1 MPSVEGN
8 NVFDFIRLE
17 DIAYDKNDPNVVY
30 IADSG
35 RAESG
40 AADPLTKSTNGR
52 IYKMVLDPDGTGDPT
67 EAEISILVQGDDNPT
82 GRLGDPAL
90 SINEIHQPDNLETTV
105 NGNLLVTE
113 DPSSASQYDLPRD
126 PLDTPAR
133 LWKVPLGVANPDA
146 AKVPLLEVNQAL
158 DENANAALGA
168 IDVDAAGAARLGAWE
183 SSGIVDAS
191 AAFGPGAFFLTIQA
205 HSYWVA
211 KQAGPDVL
219 ERRTAPTTS
228 SRGKADS

>member
-1 MPSVEGN
+1 
-8 NVFDFIRLE
+8 
-17 DIAYDKNDPNVVY
+17 
-30 IADSG
+30 
-35 RAESG
+35 
-40 AADPLTKSTNGR
+40 
-52 IYKMVLDPDGTGDPT
+52 MVLDPDDTGDPT

-90 SINEIHQPDNLETTV
+90 SINEIHQPDNLETTG

-205 HSYWVA
+205 HSYWVQ
-211 KQAGPDVL
+211 KQEGPDQL
-219 ERRTAPTTS
+219 GAGGTPP
-228 SRGKADS
+228 GGNGADYWFKKEGGQLILLKMPGV